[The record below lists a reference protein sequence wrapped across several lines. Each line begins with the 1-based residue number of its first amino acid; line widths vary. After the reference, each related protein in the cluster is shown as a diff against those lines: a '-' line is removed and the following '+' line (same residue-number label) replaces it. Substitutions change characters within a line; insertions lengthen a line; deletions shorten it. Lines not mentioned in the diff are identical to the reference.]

1 VLMATCFIRMSTG
14 GLELMRLYIRRV
26 KSGLSSVKVVCFK
39 LNLWKRAAVNNHR
52 LNRNRTKN
60 EADPS

>member
-1 VLMATCFIRMSTG
+1 
-14 GLELMRLYIRRV
+14 MRLYIRRV
-26 KSGLSSVKVVCFK
+26 KSGLFRAKVVCFK
-39 LNLWKRAAVNNHR
+39 LNLWKRTAVNNHR